1 MLHSIVLC
9 VFAARLSL
17 DRHCSSFK
25 IKTNKESD
33 EKNSSITMK
42 RSIKANTLP
51 DKSRQICS
59 LHERAN
65 FLPTKLELLIN

>member
-42 RSIKANTLP
+42 RSIKA
-51 DKSRQICS
+51 KHSARKK
-59 LHERAN
+59 
-65 FLPTKLELLIN
+65 PTNLLFA